1 MSHEATRDRGKLF
14 ETAEKK
20 KPSEPDFFGDC
31 TIDGTAYEIR
41 GWRREDQLTIS
52 IALPRGDRNTYPP
65 DTFKGALEAVAQPK
79 KRPKDKDSD
88 AAPLPAWTGTIES
101 DEAAYKI
108 SGVEKQGKSGLYWVL
123 SFEKTEKT
131 QKQKADEY
139 EPHDYNDD
147 A

>member
-52 IALPRGDRNTYPP
+52 IAPPRGDRNTYPP
-65 DTFKGALEAVAQPK
+65 DVFKGSFEAAPPPPK
-79 KRPKDKDSD
+79 KKGKD
-88 AAPLPAWTGTIES
+88 AAAATPAPAWTGVIES
-101 DEAAYKI
+101 DETAYKVT
-108 SGVEKQGKSGLYWVL
+108 GFEKQGKSGLYWTL
-123 SFEKTEKT
+123 NFEKTEKT
-131 QKQKADEY
+131 QKQKSDEY
-139 EPHDYNDD
+139 VPHDYSDD

>member
-31 TIDGTAYEIR
+31 TIDSTAYEIR

-52 IALPRGDRNTYPP
+52 IAPPRGDRNTYPP
-65 DTFKGALEAVAQPK
+65 DVFKGSLEAMPAPK
-79 KRPKDKDSD
+79 KKAKGAE
-88 AAPLPAWTGTIES
+88 AAPTPAWTGTIES

-108 SGVEKQGKSGLYWVL
+108 TGFEKQGKSGLYWVL
-123 SFEKTEKT
+123 SFEKTAKT
-131 QKQKADEY
+131 QKQTSDEY
-139 EPHDYNDD
+139 VPHDYSDD